1 MTFQDIFIIQSKG
14 KSIRVPDYQRAYSW
28 EEKQIDLFI
37 NDLRQYQGEGGYY
50 FGHFIVE
57 EHTDKWD
64 LVDGQQ
70 RLTTVVLF
78 LLVCRLRFTEQV
90 ELKLMGL
97 LDQFQT
103 VGYDQPVLDALQ
115 NKATL
120 WPALGRIKSISDDAI
135 TSCLQLDSQKFTASA
150 RRMVQCA
157 LRFYRAFE
165 NGEIHTQTIAGYVAV
180 LANASSSI
188 HLTHDKAVA
197 VSVFEMHNTR
207 GVPLKLIE
215 VVKAK
220 LMRCVYQ
227 NAGEKRDERVRE
239 IQDEFA
245 AIHAMEERLE
255 TSVFRG
261 RMTIEAMVRHHLRVI
276 DDGHKKDRDN
286 FSKPDKN
293 ASPEQL
299 LSYVDERLIAEHVN
313 YPLNLARELRRSMHI
328 LCHDLPAW
336 DTSDAL
342 VGDVMILK
350 RNVSTEFFLVACRRF
365 ASNPGKTTDGRVS
378 PKTMR
383 LWEGL
388 LFTYDFHEKHYRL
401 KGDRDNF
408 PEIYAKMSND
418 EAALAKSLRQCL
430 AQGFRADRTNN
441 LQSIVRSYL
450 GTNKTWILTH
460 AFGWW
465 KEKIT
470 YTLYK
475 FEVSLGANLRQTM
488 HGAPSVEH
496 ILPQE
501 WQWCWAKKQDPELAD
516 LTDAE
521 ANQQGEQSQKM
532 RDFAKAVSGF
542 IHGLGN
548 LLLITSGENSS
559 LSNEHPATKQYG
571 TQGGSYKRHAAER
584 EKWLDSTRW
593 ESLILDRGEAIHDF
607 MLDKILLS
615 TGELEDDVSMV
626 GCRISPGVQTG
637 PSHSPATAPLT

>member
-1 MTFQDIFIIQSKG
+1 MTFQDIFIAQSRG

-37 NDLRQYQGEGGYY
+37 NDLRQYQGRGGYY

-57 EHTDKWD
+57 EHKDKWE

-70 RLTTVVLF
+70 RLTTVVVF
-78 LLVCRLRFTEQV
+78 LIVCRLRLAEQDQPN
-90 ELKLMGL
+90 LLAL

-103 VGYDQPVLDALQ
+103 VGYDQPVLDALH
-115 NKATL
+115 NKASL
-120 WPALGRIKSISDDAI
+120 WPALGKLKSVSDDAI
-135 TSCLQLDSQKFTASA
+135 TSCLNLDSQKFTASA

-157 LRFYRAFE
+157 LRLYRAFE
-165 NGEIHTQTIAGYVAV
+165 KGDIQTQAIADYITV

-207 GVPLKLIE
+207 GVPLRLIE

-227 NAGEKRDERVRE
+227 HAGEMRDEKVRE

-255 TSVFRG
+255 ASVFRG
-261 RMTIEAMVRHHLRVI
+261 KMTMEAMFRHHLRVV
-276 DDGHKKDRDN
+276 DDGNKKDSAD

-299 LSYVDERLIAEHVN
+299 LKYVDERLIAERID
-313 YPLNLARELRRSMHI
+313 YPLNLARELRKSVHI
-328 LCHDLPAW
+328 LCHDLLAW
-336 DTSDAL
+336 DKSDSL

-365 ASNPGKTTDGRVS
+365 ASQPGKTTDGRVS
-378 PKTMR
+378 TKTMR

-388 LFTYDFHEKHYRL
+388 LFTHDFHERHYRL
-401 KGDRDNF
+401 RDRDNF

-418 EAALAKSLRQCL
+418 QAALVIILRQCL

-450 GTNKTWILTH
+450 IANKSWMLTR

-465 KEKIT
+465 EEKII

-475 FEVSLGANLRQTM
+475 YEVNLGANLRQTM
-488 HGAPSVEH
+488 SNAPSVEH

-501 WQWCWAKKQDPELAD
+501 WQWCWAKNQDPELTA
-516 LTDAE
+516 LTDTE
-521 ANQQGEQSQKM
+521 ANQQGDQSQKM

-559 LSNEHPATKQYG
+559 LSNDHPASKRYG
-571 TQGGSYKRHAAER
+571 TQGGSYTRHTLDC
-584 EKWLDSTRW
+584 EKWQDSTQW
-593 ESLILDRGEAIHDF
+593 ESLILNRGDTVYGF
-607 MLDKILLS
+607 MLDKLLLS
-615 TGELEDDVSMV
+615 TEELEDDVTSTETRKS
-626 GCRISPGVQTG
+626 G
-637 PSHSPATAPLT
+637 

>member
-1 MTFQDIFIIQSKG
+1 MTFEEIFIVQSRG
-14 KSIRVPDYQRAYSW
+14 KPIRVPDYQRAYSW

-37 NDLRQYQGEGGYY
+37 NDLRQYQGKGGYY

-57 EHTDKWD
+57 EHKDQWE

-70 RLTTVVLF
+70 RLTTVIVF
-78 LLVCRLRFTEQV
+78 LLVCRLRLAEQDYPT
-90 ELKLMGL
+90 LLAL

-103 VGYDQPVLDALQ
+103 VGYDQPVLDALHD
-115 NKATL
+115 KAKL
-120 WPALGRIKSISDDAI
+120 WPALGKLKSVSDDAI
-135 TSCLQLDSQKFTASA
+135 ISCLQLDSQTFTASA
-150 RRMVQCA
+150 RRIVQCA

-165 NGEIHTQTIAGYVAV
+165 KSDIQTQAIADYITV
-180 LANASSSI
+180 LAKASSSI

-207 GVPLKLIE
+207 GVPLRLIE

-220 LMRCVYQ
+220 LMRCIYQ
-227 NAGEKRDERVRE
+227 HTGEKRDEKVRE

-261 RMTIEAMVRHHLRVI
+261 QMTIESLVRHHLRVV
-276 DDGHKKDRDN
+276 DDGSKKDSGD

-293 ASPEQL
+293 ASAEQL
-299 LSYVDERLIAEHVN
+299 LSYVDERLTAERID
-313 YPLNLARELRRSMHI
+313 YPLNLARELRKSVHI
-328 LCHDLPAW
+328 LCHDLPTW
-336 DTSDAL
+336 DAADPL

-365 ASNPGKTTDGRVS
+365 ASQPGKTTDGRVS
-378 PKTMR
+378 RKTLR
-383 LWEGL
+383 CWEGL
-388 LFTYDFHEKHYRL
+388 LFTHDFHEKHYRL

-408 PEIYAKMSND
+408 PEIYAKMRND
-418 EAALAKSLRQCL
+418 EAALVTILRQCL

-441 LQSIVRSYL
+441 LQVIVRSYL
-450 GTNKTWILTH
+450 EANKTWMLTH

-465 KEKIT
+465 KEKII

-475 FEVSLGANLRQTM
+475 HEVSLGANLRQTM
-488 HGAPSVEH
+488 RGAPSIEH

-501 WQWCWAKKQDPELAD
+501 WQWCWAKCQDPELAN
-516 LTDAE
+516 LSDAE
-521 ANQQGEQSQKM
+521 VNQLGEQSQLM
-532 RDFAKAVSGF
+532 RDFAKTVSGF

-559 LSNEHPATKQYG
+559 LSNEHPAIKLYG
-571 TQGGSYKRHAAER
+571 TQGGSYARHAVER
-584 EKWLDSTRW
+584 EKWQDSTQW
-593 ESLILDRGEAIHDF
+593 ESLIINRGKAIYEF
-607 MLDKILLS
+607 MLEKLLLS
-615 TGELEDDVSMV
+615 TEELEGGVISTQAVSAL
-626 GCRISPGVQTG
+626 PK
-637 PSHSPATAPLT
+637 